1 MTGAH
6 AFRTFRFALRT
17 SFWQRT
23 LVVTGLLALVGV
35 LALGTATPGLAAH
48 SPAPGNAAAAGS
60 ASQAPAT
67 PTTSNAPAQ
76 EGEEEPAEADPQYAE
91 RDTSTDNTW
100 IILAVVMM
108 IVLTVLGFALA
119 GLGLSAE

>member
-1 MTGAH
+1 MTEAH

-23 LVVTGLLALVGV
+23 FIVAGLLALVGV
-35 LALGTATPGLAAH
+35 LALGSATPGLAAH
-48 SPAPGNAAAAGS
+48 SPAPGNAAPAGN
-60 ASQAPAT
+60 ASQAPVT
-67 PTTSNAPAQ
+67 PTATNAPAQ
-76 EGEEEPAEADPQYAE
+76 EGEEEPAEDDPQYAE
-91 RDTSTDNTW
+91 RDTSTDSTW

-108 IVLTVLGFALA
+108 IVFTVLGFALA

>member
-1 MTGAH
+1 MTEAR

-17 SFWQRT
+17 VFWQRT
-23 LVVTGLLALVGV
+23 FVVAGLLALVGV
-35 LALGTATPGLAAH
+35 LALGSATPGLAAH
-48 SPAPGNAAAAGS
+48 SPAPGNAASAGN

-67 PTTSNAPAQ
+67 PTTTNAPAQ
-76 EGEEEPAEADPQYAE
+76 EGEEEPAENDPQYAE

>member
-1 MTGAH
+1 LTEAR

-23 LVVTGLLALVGV
+23 LVMTGLLALVGV
-35 LALGTATPGLAAH
+35 LAIGSAVPGLAAH
-48 SPAPGNAAAAGS
+48 SPATGNAAAAGN

-67 PTTSNAPAQ
+67 PTTANAPAQ
-76 EGEEEPAEADPQYAE
+76 EGEDEPAVDDPQYAE

-100 IILAVVMM
+100 IVLAVVMM
-108 IVLTVLGFALA
+108 IVLTVLGFGLA
-119 GLGLSAE
+119 ALGLSAE